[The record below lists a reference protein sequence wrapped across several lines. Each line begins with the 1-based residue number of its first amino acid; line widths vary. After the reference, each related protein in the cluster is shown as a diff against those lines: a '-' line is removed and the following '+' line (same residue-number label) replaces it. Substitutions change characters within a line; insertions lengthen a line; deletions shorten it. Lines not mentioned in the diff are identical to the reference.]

1 MTTRHLRTLPVEL
14 LVEGRAAVCLG
25 ACAEVGYKI
34 ERLLEAGAEVRVVAD
49 GEVHPLVEDAARSG
63 AIRLER
69 RAPTAEDAEGATIVF
84 VSPEHETLG
93 ARLATDARATGR
105 LVCTLDRPA
114 ACTFVN
120 PAVARGPH
128 LAFAL
133 ASGGRSPALLRRLRE
148 DLERALR
155 DPRLA
160 AYVERITTL
169 RSEAPAGEKAARGR
183 AAVAGFAVD
192 LRFRFPSWFERGAP
206 GPEDPAIE
214 VPPDGDGGRES

>member
-1 MTTRHLRTLPVEL
+1 MTARALRTLPVEL
-14 LVEGRAAVCLG
+14 LVDGRAAVCLG

-34 ERLLEAGAEVRVVAD
+34 ERLLEAGAEVRVIAD
-49 GEVHPLVEDAARSG
+49 GEVHALVEEAAAAG
-63 AIRLER
+63 TIRLER
-69 RAPTAEDAEGATIVF
+69 RPPTDRDADGVAIVF
-84 VSPEHETLG
+84 VSPEHEALG
-93 ARLATDARATGR
+93 ARLAAEARASGR

-155 DPRLA
+155 EPRLA
-160 AYVERITTL
+160 AFVERITTL
-169 RSEAPAGEKAARGR
+169 RNEAPPGEKAARGR
-183 AAVAGFAVD
+183 AAVAGFALD
-192 LRFRFPSWFERGAP
+192 LAFRFPAWFDRGAVA
-206 GPEDPAIE
+206 PEDPPTPASATG
-214 VPPDGDGGRES
+214 DGDRES

>member
-1 MTTRHLRTLPVEL
+1 MTARALRTLPVEL
-14 LVEGRAAVCLG
+14 LVDGRVAVCLG

-34 ERLLEAGAEVRVVAD
+34 ERLLEAGAVVRVIAD
-49 GEVHPLVEDAARSG
+49 GAIHPLVEDAARAG
-63 AIRLER
+63 TIALER
-69 RAPTAEDAEGATIVF
+69 RAPTAEDAAGAAVVF
-84 VSPEHETLG
+84 VSPEHEELG
-93 ARLATDARATGR
+93 ASLAATARTGSR

-148 DLERALR
+148 DLEVALR

-160 AYVERITTL
+160 TFVERITTL
-169 RSEAPAGEKAARGR
+169 RNEAPPGEKASRGR
-183 AAVAGFAVD
+183 SAVAGFALD
-192 LRFRFPSWFERGAP
+192 LAFRFPRWFERGAA
-206 GPEDPAIE
+206 GPDDPDA
-214 VPPDGDGGRES
+214 PPSDTGIPTAES